1 MNPKRLFATMAVTGL
16 LALTQQAHAQTT
28 QFRPPAVPLVTA
40 DPYLSIWS
48 EADNLTDK
56 NTQHWTHR
64 EHSLVSLIRVDGQTY
79 RLMGDD
85 PDSVPALPQTSL
97 QVLPTRSIYQFDNQA
112 IHVTLTFM
120 SAALPHDVNV
130 LTRPLSYV
138 TWDVKSVDGKPHAV
152 TIYDSTSSE
161 LAVNEPSQTVT
172 WSRQTFG
179 QLTALSVGTEDQNLL
194 DPPGDDTRIDW
205 GYAYVAAPTS
215 VSQAAVGGDSELTSG
230 FVANGT
236 LPAADDT
243 RQPRAVNDDQPV
255 LAYTFNLGNVSAA
268 DVSRHVI
275 VAYDEIWSIKFSGT
289 KLRPYWRRNG
299 ATPADL
305 LKSAE
310 SDYPSLVTKCT
321 AFDKSLVADLTAVGG
336 ADYAQ
341 IASLAYR
348 ECLAANGYAADANKQ
363 LLMFTKEDTSNGD
376 IATVDVIFPQD
387 PMLIFFS
394 PTLAKASLVPVLD
407 YANDPRWKYPNAPH
421 DLGTYP
427 IARASGDAGEGMP
440 VEESGNLII
449 LADAICQEDGNTNF
463 VKPYWAKFTQWAE
476 FLKQYGL
483 DPEDQLCTDDFM
495 GHLAHN
501 ANLSVKAILA
511 LAAYGDMCR
520 ISGDAAD
527 AKTYHDLAI
536 ADAQHWVTVSA
547 DTDHSLLAFDRPNT
561 WSQKYNLV
569 WDKVLN
575 LNIFPP
581 TVAQQEIAYY
591 KSVLQ
596 PYGVPLDSRTHLT
609 KTDWSI
615 WSATLADNQTDFQSL
630 IGPIY
635 NYLDAT
641 TARDPIAD
649 SYVTD
654 DIHSGGMHARPVV
667 GGFFIKALSDRALW
681 QKWSQ
686 GDLVKGANWA
696 PIPPSPRITYILP
709 TSETTP
715 AVYKYV
721 TQDPGAGWTTPTF
734 DDSAWKSGPG
744 PFGTWAPG
752 NAPIGTRWT
761 DTPGGIWLRRTVT
774 LPPGNYTNLSFLV
787 YHDEDVKIYVNGILA
802 AKAGGY
808 NSDYEPL
815 DITPQAQALLKPGAT
830 VTLALSVIQT
840 IGGQGVDLGLGVL
853 SGGQ

>member
-1 MNPKRLFATMAVTGL
+1 MNPKRLIAMMATAGLMAY
-16 LALTQQAHAQTT
+16 APIAHAQTS

-85 PDSVPALPQTSL
+85 PATIPALPQTGL
-97 QVLPTRSIYQFDNQA
+97 QVTPTQSIYQFDNA
-112 IHVTLTFM
+112 TIHVTLSFLT
-120 SAALPHDVNV
+120 AALPHDLNV
-130 LTRPLSYV
+130 LTRPLSYI
-138 TWDVKSVDGKPHAV
+138 TWSVRSVDGKPHAV

-161 LAVNEPSQTVT
+161 LAVNDQSQTVG
-172 WSRQTFG
+172 WSRQKFG
-179 QLTALSVGTEDQNLL
+179 PLTALSVGTDTQPML

-205 GYAYVAAPTS
+205 GYAYVAA
-215 VSQAAVGGDSELTSG
+215 QAKQSIAAIGGDNELTSA
-230 FVANGT
+230 FVTNGV
-236 LPAADDT
+236 LPTTDDV
-243 RQPRAVNDDQPV
+243 RQPRAVSDDQPV
-255 LAYTFNLGNVSAA
+255 LAYTFDLGSVSTAS
-268 DVSRHVI
+268 VSRHII
-275 VAYDEIWSIKFSGT
+275 VAYDEIYSIKFSGT

-299 ATPADL
+299 ATPATL
-305 LKSAE
+305 LVQAE
-310 SDYPSLVTKCT
+310 KDYPGLVTKCT
-321 AFDKSLVADLTAVGG
+321 AFDQSLVADLTKVGG

-341 IASLAYR
+341 IAALSYR

-387 PMLIFFS
+387 PMLVFFS

-407 YANDPRWKYPNAPH
+407 YANDPRWRFPNAPH

-427 IARASGDAGEGMP
+427 VARASGDAGEGMP
-440 VEESGNLII
+440 VEESGNLLI
-449 LADAICQEDGNTNF
+449 LADAISQEDGNTKF
-463 VKPYWAKFTQWAE
+463 VKPYWAKLTQWAE

-520 ISGDAAD
+520 IQGDTAD
-527 AKTYHDLAI
+527 AQTYHDLAVT
-536 ADAQHWVTVSA
+536 DAQHWVTASA
-547 DTDHSLLAFDRPNT
+547 DAGRSRLAFDQPNT

-581 TVAQQEIAYY
+581 SVAQQEIAYY
-591 KSVLQ
+591 KSVVQ

-615 WSATLADNQTDFQSL
+615 WSATMADNQADFQTF
-630 IGPIY
+630 IAPIY
-635 NYLDAT
+635 NYLNAT

-654 DIHSGGMHARPVV
+654 DIQSGGMHARPVV
-667 GGFFIKALSDRALW
+667 GGFFIKALSDQALW
-681 QKWSQ
+681 HKWSQ

-696 PIPPSPRITYILP
+696 PIPPDIKVIYIVP
-709 TSETTP
+709 NSGTAP
-715 AVYKYV
+715 ATYKY
-721 TQDPGAGWTTPTF
+721 TATDPGADWTSSTF
-734 DDSAWKSGPG
+734 DDSAWKSGAA
-744 PFGTWAPG
+744 PFGTFAP
-752 NAPIGTRWT
+752 NNIPVGTRWT
-761 DTPGGIWLRRTVT
+761 DTPGQIWLRRTIT
-774 LPPGNYTNLSFLV
+774 LPPGNYSNLSFLV

-802 AKAGGY
+802 SQEAGY
-808 NSDYEPL
+808 NSTYDPL

-830 VTLALSVIQT
+830 ITLALTVIQT
-840 IGGQGVDLGLGVL
+840 TGGQGVDLGLGVV
-853 SGGQ
+853 Q